1 MLVSCRQPLLNS
13 NFSIWKGTWIPG
25 GQPFTSASVPQLG
38 SALGK
43 FFNYSESP
51 FSSNLVLIT

>member
-1 MLVSCRQPLLNS
+1 MLVLGRKPLLNS
-13 NFSIWKGTWIPG
+13 NFTIWKGTRIPG
-25 GQPFTSASVPQLG
+25 GQPFTSTSVPQLG
-38 SALGK
+38 SALVK